1 MGGCRAELSGE
12 AERKGRGALAAR
24 WGGGGRREAGW
35 RSGGDQREG
44 GGAGRAREVEGVI
57 GEVVVRACTMWRWGA
72 ARIKSMVIL
81 PASLLRSNELCRM
94 HTEYPRAAQRLLK
107 S

>member
-57 GEVVVRACTMWRWGA
+57 GEVVSRACTMGQWGA
-72 ARIKSMVIL
+72 ARINNFVL
-81 PASLLRSNELCRM
+81 LTASLLRSNELCRM
-94 HTEYPRAAQRLLK
+94 HTEYPRAAQLLLK